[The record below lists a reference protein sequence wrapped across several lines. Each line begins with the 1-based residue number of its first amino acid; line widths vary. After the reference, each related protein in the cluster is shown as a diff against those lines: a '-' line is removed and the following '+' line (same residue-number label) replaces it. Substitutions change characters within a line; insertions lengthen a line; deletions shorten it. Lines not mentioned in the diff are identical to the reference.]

1 MKRSQSIFV
10 GILAG
15 ISAGMMLVA
24 AFTAGVL
31 AFVLFFA
38 APAAIYIA
46 TMGWGFMAGLV
57 ATAIGTMIAGY
68 AGGTGAAGIGLLLL
82 FFPAASVGHMVNL
95 GQRADSGP
103 GIVWFPLSDIL
114 FRLMAMLAIGFM
126 ALGTAAGYSSESFA
140 PSFAEL
146 IRQLA
151 SSNPEIKMPTDN
163 ELQTRAQ
170 VYANLIP
177 TIVPAA
183 WLLFHV
189 IIAFLSAG
197 ITRRSGLLARD
208 KEDIAATITLP
219 VETIFV
225 LVAGLIALLLFSGS
239 LADIGGVLTGI
250 TVAGF
255 GLVGLA
261 ELHYRTRQMA
271 SRGIIL
277 LVVYA
282 SIGLF
287 TVPLIIF
294 TIVGIFRSIKKAASA
309 NPGSGAT

>member
-15 ISAGMMLVA
+15 ISAGLMLVA
-24 AFTAGVL
+24 AFKAGVL

-46 TMGWGFMAGLV
+46 TMGWGFVAGFV

-95 GQRADSGP
+95 GQRADDGL

-126 ALGTAAGYSSESFA
+126 ALGAAAGYSSDSFA

-146 IRQLA
+146 MRQLA
-151 SSNPEIKMPTDN
+151 SSNPEIEMPTDK
-163 ELQTRAQ
+163 ELQARAL

-225 LVAGLIALLLFSGS
+225 LVAGLLALLLFSGS

-255 GLVGLA
+255 GLVGLS
-261 ELHYRTRQMA
+261 ELHQRTRPMA

-277 LVVYA
+277 LVVYV

-309 NPGSGAT
+309 NPSSGAT